1 MYINSGL
8 ENSDIHK
15 SLVNVT
21 GLESELA
28 LSILNFAYLH
38 GGCIAGSC
46 ALAMYLE
53 RNNMPSF
60 RPGDIDIY
68 IPSRTGRYSLEE
80 RKKEEPPDM
89 PYPRRPFLDD
99 AYRAWYSSKNFG
111 KNASHWNDID
121 KMFLTEFSQYYERV
135 SNLYTNNRIDSYYL
149 DTDHL
154 PNMDNLKENE
164 KKEMFG
170 LLWTTITKFKRKHP
184 RFDETRLH
192 WSVQTGFRF
201 PGRTPRYNGETYK
214 QYDGQNY
221 DYSKECNSRSIMF
234 CSTPP
239 GQQEIQL
246 IFLKEDVDV
255 HQYIAKNYDFSV
267 CKVYTSLQTLKQE
280 HKLVSLHEESIKNRI
295 LNIPNNWKYITFA
308 ACFKTVT
315 RRFIKYTQRG
325 FIPIHYKAFE
335 APLLKKQAIYDAMKK
350 SSMKF
355 NAGIVSDSVKMR
367 EESLKKLIEKDYNE
381 EGMNGWRNFSQ
392 EKSSTPLADSYRKM
406 TIMLKQYLYYKILQ
420 TYEENRHRSPPMR
433 PYPGTSTSED
443 ESSSEDE
450 ERYRASLRRGARVRH
465 INAVPEYGYESFDE
479 NKAYGIWI
487 SLDEDIS
494 NLIADFKKFDMVNFW
509 KSSPGKEILRHIPA
523 RGERDVL
530 GPRRLHEVLTFSD
543 EDLILSKSIL
553 TFFLEDIRILLGR
566 ALWFLYDKT
575 IKIRNPDRAA
585 WPDYLYVY
593 VSKEDPSWLGRELEV
608 FNDDGSIKNEFN
620 QSEFLAEISEPAI
633 NRIYRNRASTR
644 ANEGVDESK
653 SHDSFEEHGDDVLL
667 HADAAALLRD
677 GTLRNYE
684 YSDLTA
690 RLRELS
696 QRGVSHGR
704 DAYNKDPHDI
714 HMRTLISNMEG
725 LQGLGT
731 HNKEAVVRKIR
742 SNLRGGKKKK
752 LRRIIKKIN

>member
-21 GLESELA
+21 GLESRLA
-28 LSILNFAYLH
+28 LSILKFVNLH

-68 IPSRTGRYSLEE
+68 IPSRTGRYRLEE

-89 PYPRRPFLDD
+89 PYPHKPMLDD

-111 KNASHWNDID
+111 KNPSHWSDID

-135 SNLYTNNRIDSYYL
+135 SHLYTNARIKSYYL
-149 DTDHL
+149 DDDHL

-170 LLWTTITKFKRKHP
+170 LLWTTITQFKRRHP
-184 RFDETRLH
+184 RFDDTNLH
-192 WSVQTGFRF
+192 WSERWT
-201 PGRTPRYNGETYK
+201 TRYNGDTYK
-214 QYDGQNY
+214 QSGHTFNHRML
-221 DYSKECNSRSIMF
+221 EPGLCNSRSIMS

-267 CKVYTSLQTLKQE
+267 CKVYTSLQALKQE

-295 LNIPNNWKYITFA
+295 LNIPNNWKYISFA

-325 FIPIHYKAFE
+325 FIPMHYKAFE

-420 TYEENRHRSPPMR
+420 TYEENPKRTRRR
-433 PYPGTSTSED
+433 PYLGTLTSED

-450 ERYRASLRRGARVRH
+450 ERHRAALRRGARARR
-465 INAVPEYGYESFDE
+465 NAVPENGYENFNRD
-479 NKAYGIWI
+479 KADGIWI

-494 NLIADFKKFDMVNFW
+494 NLIADFKKFDMVTFW
-509 KSSPGKEILRHIPA
+509 KSSPGKAILRQISDIPA
-523 RGERDVL
+523 RGERDA
-530 GPRRLHEVLTFSD
+530 ESDDVLTFSD

-575 IKIRNPDRAA
+575 IRIRNPDRAA

-593 VSKEDPSWLGRELEV
+593 VSKEHPSWLARELEV

-633 NRIYRNRASTR
+633 NRIYRNRAYTR

-653 SHDSFEEHGDDVLL
+653 SHDSFEEYSDDVLL

-677 GTLRNYE
+677 GTLRDYE

-696 QRGVSHGR
+696 QRGVAPGG

-731 HNKEAVVRKIR
+731 HNKETVVRKIR

-752 LRRIIKKIN
+752 LRRIIRKNN

>member
-325 FIPIHYKAFE
+325 FIPMHYKAFE
-335 APLLKKQAIYDAMKK
+335 EPMLKKQAIYDTMKN
-350 SSMKF
+350 SSMKL
-355 NAGIVSDSVKMR
+355 NAGIVSDSIRMR
-367 EESLKKLIEKDYNE
+367 QQSLENAIEKDYFDAAS
-381 EGMNGWRNFSQ
+381 NGWRNFSQ

-593 VSKEDPSWLGRELEV
+593 VSKENPSWLGSELEV

-714 HMRTLISNMEG
+714 HMRTIISNMEG

-731 HNKEAVVRKIR
+731 HNKETVVRKIR

>member
-21 GLESELA
+21 GLESRLA
-28 LSILNFAYLH
+28 LSILKFANLH

-68 IPSRTGRYSLEE
+68 IPSRTGRYRLEE

-89 PYPRRPFLDD
+89 PYPHKPMLDD

-111 KNASHWNDID
+111 KNPSHWSDID

-135 SNLYTNNRIDSYYL
+135 SHLYTNARIKSYYL
-149 DTDHL
+149 DDDHL

-170 LLWTTITKFKRKHP
+170 LLWTTITQFKRRHP
-184 RFDETRLH
+184 SFADPNLH
-192 WSVQTGFRF
+192 W
-201 PGRTPRYNGETYK
+201 RTPSATRYHGDTYK
-214 QYDGQNY
+214 QSGHTFNHRML
-221 DYSKECNSRSIMF
+221 EPGLCNSRSIMS

-255 HQYIAKNYDFSV
+255 SKYIAKNYDFSV

-325 FIPIHYKAFE
+325 FIPMHYKAFE
-335 APLLKKQAIYDAMKK
+335 EPMLKKQAIYDTMKN
-350 SSMKF
+350 SSMKL
-355 NAGIVSDSVKMR
+355 NAGIVSDSIRMR
-367 EESLKKLIEKDYNE
+367 QQSLENAIEKDYFDAAS
-381 EGMNGWRNFSQ
+381 NGWMNFSQ
-392 EKSSTPLADSYRKM
+392 EKSSTPLSDSYRKM
-406 TIMLKQYLYYKILQ
+406 TIMLKQYIYYKILQ
-420 TYEENRHRSPPMR
+420 TYEENRHRSPPRR
-433 PYPGTSTSED
+433 PHPGISTSED
-443 ESSSEDE
+443 EYSSDSEDE
-450 ERYRASLRRGARVRH
+450 ERHWYMSLSRRARVRR
-465 INAVPEYGYESFDE
+465 INAVPENGYENFDHE
-479 NKAYGIWI
+479 KADGIWI

-494 NLIADFKKFDMVNFW
+494 NLIDDFKKFDMVTFW
-509 KSSPGKEILRHIPA
+509 KSSPGKAILRQISDIPA
-523 RGERDVL
+523 RGERDA
-530 GPRRLHEVLTFSD
+530 ESDDVLTFSD

-553 TFFLEDIRILLGR
+553 TSFLEDIRILLGR
-566 ALWFLYDKT
+566 ALWFLCDKT
-575 IKIRNPDRAA
+575 MRIRNPDRAA

-593 VSKEDPSWLGRELEV
+593 VSKEHPSWLARELEI

-633 NRIYRNRASTR
+633 NRIYRKRASTR

-653 SHDSFEEHGDDVLL
+653 THDSFEEYSDDVLL

-677 GTLRNYE
+677 GTLRDYE
-684 YSDLTA
+684 YSDQTA

-696 QRGVSHGR
+696 HLGVAPGG

-742 SNLRGGKKKK
+742 SNLKGGKKKK
-752 LRRIIKKIN
+752 LRRIIRKIN

>member
-21 GLESELA
+21 GLESRLA
-28 LSILNFAYLH
+28 LSILKFVNLH

-68 IPSRTGRYSLEE
+68 IPSRTGRYRLEE

-89 PYPRRPFLDD
+89 PYPHKPMLDD

-111 KNASHWNDID
+111 KNPSHWSDID

-135 SNLYTNNRIDSYYL
+135 SHLYTNARIKSYYL
-149 DTDHL
+149 DDDHL

-170 LLWTTITKFKRKHP
+170 LLWTTITQFKRRHP
-184 RFDETRLH
+184 RFDDTNLH
-192 WSVQTGFRF
+192 WSERWT
-201 PGRTPRYNGETYK
+201 TRYNGDTYK
-214 QYDGQNY
+214 QSGHTFNHRML
-221 DYSKECNSRSIMF
+221 EPGLCNSRSIMS

-325 FIPIHYKAFE
+325 FIPMHYKAFE

-420 TYEENRHRSPPMR
+420 TYEENPKRTRRR
-433 PYPGTSTSED
+433 PYLGTLTSED

-450 ERYRASLRRGARVRH
+450 ERHRAALRRGARARR
-465 INAVPEYGYESFDE
+465 NAVPENGYENFNRD
-479 NKAYGIWI
+479 KADGIWI

-494 NLIADFKKFDMVNFW
+494 NLIADFKKFDMVTFW
-509 KSSPGKEILRHIPA
+509 KSSPGKAILRQISDIPA
-523 RGERDVL
+523 RGERDA
-530 GPRRLHEVLTFSD
+530 ESDDVLTFSD

-575 IKIRNPDRAA
+575 IRIRNPDRAA

-593 VSKEDPSWLGRELEV
+593 VSKEHPSWLARELEV

-653 SHDSFEEHGDDVLL
+653 SHDSFEEYSDDVLL

-677 GTLRNYE
+677 GTLRDYE

-696 QRGVSHGR
+696 QRGVAPGG

-731 HNKEAVVRKIR
+731 HNKETVVRKIR

-752 LRRIIKKIN
+752 LRRIIRKNN

>member
-21 GLESELA
+21 GLEPNLA
-28 LSILNFAYLH
+28 LSILKFVNLH

-68 IPSRTGRYSLEE
+68 IPSRTGRYSSEE
-80 RKKEEPPDM
+80 RQKEEPPDM
-89 PYPRRPFLDD
+89 PYPHKPFLDD
-99 AYRAWYSSKNFG
+99 AYRSWYSSKNFG
-111 KNASHWNDID
+111 KNPSHWNDID

-135 SNLYTNNRIDSYYL
+135 GYLYTNNRIKSYYL

-154 PNMDNLKENE
+154 PNMDNLKEDE

-184 RFDETRLH
+184 IFDDTNLH
-192 WSVQTGFRF
+192 WSVQTGFQT
-201 PGRTPRYNGETYK
+201 PSRTTRYNGETYK
-214 QYDGQNY
+214 RYDGQNY
-221 DYSKECNSRSIMF
+221 DYSKECNTRNIMF

-246 IFLKEDVDV
+246 IFLKENVDV
-255 HQYIAKNYDFSV
+255 HQYISKNYDFSA
-267 CKVYTSLQTLKQE
+267 CKVYTSFSLQALKQE

-325 FIPIHYKAFE
+325 FIPMHYKAFE

-350 SSMKF
+350 SSMKL

-420 TYEENRHRSPPMR
+420 TYEENPKRRRFDSD
-433 PYPGTSTSED
+433 STISSGD

-450 ERYRASLRRGARVRH
+450 ERHRAALRRGARVRG
-465 INAVPEYGYESFDE
+465 ISAVPENGYEHFDRD
-479 NKAYGIWI
+479 KADGIWV

-494 NLIADFKKFDMVNFW
+494 NLIADFKKFDMVKFW
-509 KSSPGKEILRHIPA
+509 KSSPGKAILRQISNIPV
-523 RGERDVL
+523 RGERDA
-530 GPRRLHEVLTFSD
+530 ESDDVLTFSD
-543 EDLILSKSIL
+543 EDLILSKLIL
-553 TFFLEDIRILLGR
+553 TFFLEDIRNLLGR

-575 IKIRNPDRAA
+575 IKIRDPDRAGYYHIMV
-585 WPDYLYVY
+585 D
-593 VSKEDPSWLGRELEV
+593 VSKEHPSWLARDLEV

-633 NRIYRNRASTR
+633 NRIYRNRAATP
-644 ANEGVDESK
+644 ANEGVEESK
-653 SHDSFEEHGDDVLL
+653 STDSFEEHGDVLL
-667 HADAAALLRD
+667 HADASALLREGILKD
-677 GTLRNYE
+677 YE
-684 YSDLTA
+684 YSDRTA

-696 QRGVSHGR
+696 QRSASPAG
-704 DAYNKDPHDI
+704 DAYNKDPDDI
-714 HMRTLISNMEG
+714 HIRTLIGNIED

-731 HNKEAVVRKIR
+731 HNKETVVRKIR

-752 LRRIIKKIN
+752 LRRIIRKNN